1 MKKILVPFD
10 FSDFSRY
17 ALKAACDL
25 SKKYDYKV
33 SLIHMLEIPQGYS
46 DFTGESFNLNT
57 MHLIKLS
64 ETKLEK
70 LLSEDDFKDFSIE
83 VILKHY
89 LIFNTLGEFAEEK
102 GFNLIVMGSHGAN
115 GVTEN
120 LIGSN
125 TDKVIRASKVPVLTV
140 KQPLDISSLNSVVY
154 TSDFKESSIPNFIKV
169 KNIFKELNI
178 PVRYLYINLPNTG
191 FISNKDY
198 NFHISRFIE
207 LLPEDHK
214 IEKSE
219 VSLYNDYTVEAGTLH
234 FVKENNISLIAMA
247 THGRTGI
254 NKFIY
259 GSISEDISHHTQT
272 PIISFKME

>member
-10 FSDFSRY
+10 FSDFSKY

-64 ETKLEK
+64 ETKLEN

-102 GFNLIVMGSHGAN
+102 GFDLIVMGSHGVT
-115 GVTEN
+115 GVAEN

-125 TDKVIRASKVPVLTV
+125 TDKVIRGSKVPVLTV
-140 KQPLDISSLNSVVY
+140 KKPLDISTLDSVVY
-154 TSDFKESSIPNFIKV
+154 ASDFKESSIPNFIKV
-169 KNIFKELNI
+169 KQLFKEIGI
-178 PVRYLYINLPNTG
+178 PVKYLYVNLPNTG

-207 LLPEDHK
+207 LLPDEQK
-214 IEKSE
+214 ISKDE
-219 VSLYNDYTVEAGTLH
+219 VTLYNDYSVEAGTLH
-234 FVKENNISLIAMA
+234 FIKENNIPLIAMA

-259 GSISEDISHHTQT
+259 GSISEDISHHTDT
-272 PIISFKME
+272 PIISFKMD